1 MSYSLSSARRMAAG
15 AVGASAVAGALLFG
29 AAPAANAAPAAMG
42 PAHVATA
49 PAFIAPQPA
58 WWGHHHFWGHHHRGW
73 FFHHH
78 RGIFHRSTTF
88 GGHDWT
94 LTPAHP
100 GDTLVLWGTGGGADD
115 IASAP

>member
-1 MSYSLSSARRMAAG
+1 MSYSLSSARRIAAG
-15 AVGASAVAGALLFG
+15 AMGASAVTGALLFG

-58 WWGHHHFWGHHHRGW
+58 WWGHHHFWGHRHRGF

-78 RGIFHRSTTF
+78 RGIFGRSTTF
-88 GGHDWT
+88 GGHRGW
-94 LTPAHP
+94 
-100 GDTLVLWGTGGGADD
+100 W
-115 IASAP
+115 